1 MQMLS
6 TRFLERN
13 LRITGTVFFCIY
25 VFCTVSASVLSRV
38 GVWAF
43 HAHEEQRAQ
52 AAEAN
57 SAPSMAGVDFALWS
71 AKRIEAYK
79 DSLAMKF
86 GTPLA
91 VLSIPK
97 IGLEVPVFE
106 GTDDLTLNR
115 GAGRI
120 TGTAGPGQLG
130 NMGVAAHRDGFFRK
144 LKDVHVGDTIE
155 LAANR
160 GNYRYTV
167 ENIEIVDPAN
177 VSVLRSQPHPT
188 ITLVTCYPFYFVGS
202 APQRYIVHASLIDS
216 TMAANTGRDS
226 SQQNIERENIQ

>member
-1 MQMLS
+1 MLS

-25 VFCTVSASVLSRV
+25 VLCTVSASLLSRV

-43 HAHEEQRAQ
+43 HAHEQQHTQTATVN
-52 AAEAN
+52 AT
-57 SAPSMAGVDFALWS
+57 PSLAGVDFALWS
-71 AKRIEAYK
+71 AKRIVAYK

-97 IGLEVPVFE
+97 LGLEVPVFD

-120 TGTAGPGQLG
+120 AGTAEPGEPG

-144 LKDVHVGDTIE
+144 LKDVHVGDVIE
-155 LAANR
+155 LAASR

-167 ENIEIVDPAN
+167 QNIEIVDPAN
-177 VSVLRSQPHPT
+177 VSVLRSQPQPS

-216 TMAANTGRDS
+216 TMAANTGRYS
-226 SQQNIERENIQ
+226 SQRISRENIQ

>member
-1 MQMLS
+1 MLS

-43 HAHEEQRAQ
+43 HVHQEQHAQ
-52 AAEAN
+52 AATAN
-57 SAPSMAGVDFALWS
+57 PLPGIAGVDFALWS
-71 AKRIEAYK
+71 ATRTQAYK
-79 DSLAMKF
+79 DALAMKF
-86 GTPLA
+86 ASPLA

-97 IGLEVPVFE
+97 IGLEVPVFD
-106 GTDDLTLNR
+106 GTDELTLNR

-120 TGTAGPGQLG
+120 SGTVGPGEPG

-155 LAANR
+155 LAASG
-160 GNYRYTV
+160 GNYKYTV
-167 ENIEIVDPAN
+167 ENIEIVDPSN
-177 VSVLRSQPHPT
+177 VSVLRSQPQPSL
-188 ITLVTCYPFYFVGS
+188 TLVTCYPFYFVGS
-202 APQRYIVHASLIDS
+202 APQRYVVHASLIDS
-216 TMAANTGRDS
+216 TMAANTGRDP
-226 SQQNIERENIQ
+226 NERTARENIQ

>member
-1 MQMLS
+1 MLS

-43 HAHEEQRAQ
+43 RAHEEQSAQ
-52 AAEAN
+52 VTASN
-57 SAPSMAGVDFALWS
+57 PAPSVVGVDFALWS

-79 DSLAMKF
+79 ESLATKF

-91 VLSIPK
+91 ILSIPK
-97 IGLEVPVFE
+97 IGLEVPVFD

-120 TGTAGPGQLG
+120 AGTVGPGEPG

-144 LKDVHVGDTIE
+144 LKDVHVGDTIQ

-167 ENIEIVDPAN
+167 ENIEIVDPTN
-177 VSVLRSQPHPT
+177 VSVLRSQPQSS

-216 TMAANTGRDS
+216 TMAANTGRDFN
-226 SQQNIERENIQ
+226 QHIERENVQ

>member
-1 MQMLS
+1 MLS
-6 TRFLERN
+6 TRFFERN
-13 LRITGTVFFCIY
+13 LRITGTVFFSIY

-43 HAHEEQRAQ
+43 RAHEEQHAQ
-52 AAEAN
+52 VATAN
-57 SAPSMAGVDFALWS
+57 PAPSIAGVDFALWS
-71 AKRIEAYK
+71 AKRIEAYR

-97 IGLEVPVFE
+97 IGLEVPVFD

-120 TGTAGPGQLG
+120 AGTSRPGEPG

-177 VSVLRSQPHPT
+177 VSVLRSQPQPS

-202 APQRYIVHASLIDS
+202 APQRYIVHASLIDP
-216 TMAANTGRDS
+216 TMAANAGRNSNQDTA
-226 SQQNIERENIQ
+226 RENIQ